1 MKKDIHP
8 KYFEKAEVACA
19 CGNTFKIG
27 STVEKL
33 RVEICSACH
42 PFFTGNEKVM
52 DTAGMVEKFKGRAA
66 KAKTVKTQ
74 KSSKTKAEA

>member
-8 KYFEKAEVACA
+8 KYFSNTKVSCA
-19 CGNTFKIG
+19 CGNTFTTG
-27 STVEKL
+27 STMEKIN
-33 RVEICSACH
+33 VEICGACH

-66 KAKTVKTQ
+66 KATKT
-74 KSSKTKAEA
+74 TKAKKEAA